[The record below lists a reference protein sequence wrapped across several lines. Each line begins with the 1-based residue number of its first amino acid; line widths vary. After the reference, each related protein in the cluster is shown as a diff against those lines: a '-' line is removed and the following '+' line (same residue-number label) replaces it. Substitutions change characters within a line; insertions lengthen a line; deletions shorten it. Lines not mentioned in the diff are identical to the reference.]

1 MSAIVQSSLP
11 EALDLPA
18 VSSNQCYLQLPEDIS
33 FGSVSCGG
41 FVASVMGKF
50 AVSYASH
57 QVRLYGQTHIWSTYT
72 QFYRP
77 IFPGKGKVRLQA
89 YVINIG
95 KAGTSMR
102 VELFQG
108 GKPKIC
114 ASMHLLISD
123 FNSPGLTVSTGW
135 RPSPPARRV
144 DLAKLE
150 TESDPNWICY
160 HAPFYRNGAR
170 RSHSYARMFIPV
182 DWPSESSYVDQW
194 IAPGWDYEP
203 LGSRRPRAQ
212 GVEEARWTNDMIQFA
227 FEMNVN
233 VHDQFVTG
241 PTASQTGAS
250 GIIRHGKAQKKARKE
265 GKPNWREVEDD
276 GSLKL
281 TDSLNIT
288 LTLSTEIKKRLPDE
302 GIRWLYLRT
311 DVKHIENG
319 RLDIGSLLL
328 DHNMDLVAAGH
339 QVAQLSWLDKK
350 EIQGSHL

>member
-1 MSAIVQSSLP
+1 
-11 EALDLPA
+11 
-18 VSSNQCYLQLPEDIS
+18 
-33 FGSVSCGG
+33 
-41 FVASVMGKF
+41 
-50 AVSYASH
+50 
-57 QVRLYGQTHIWSTYT
+57 
-72 QFYRP
+72 
-77 IFPGKGKVRLQA
+77 
-89 YVINIG
+89 
-95 KAGTSMR
+95 
-102 VELFQG
+102 
-108 GKPKIC
+108 
-114 ASMHLLISD
+114 
-123 FNSPGLTVSTGW
+123 
-135 RPSPPARRV
+135 
-144 DLAKLE
+144 
-150 TESDPNWICY
+150 
-160 HAPFYRNGAR
+160 
-170 RSHSYARMFIPV
+170 
-182 DWPSESSYVDQW
+182 
-194 IAPGWDYEP
+194 
-203 LGSRRPRAQ
+203 
-212 GVEEARWTNDMIQFA
+212 MIQFA